1 MAARA
6 ALTLSDRAEALAGTL
21 PPLLVEA
28 RRIAATVI
36 MGVHGRKRAG
46 PGETFWQYRP
56 YSFGDSVQQI
66 DWHRSARSDSVF
78 IRENEWEAANTLYL
92 WVSPSETMR
101 FKSHLSAVTKEDRAR
116 LLALAVASLA
126 VSANER
132 VALLGSG
139 LLPAH
144 SHPALLRIAN
154 WLLAAPHSEE
164 LPRAIK
170 LPRFATVLML
180 GDFLQTPKMLAE
192 SLGTIAASGVAG
204 HLLQICDP
212 AEETLPYDGRVEFHE
227 MAGPRVYV
235 AGKAESLREA
245 SQEKFRA
252 QREAVRDLARR
263 IGWSFSV
270 HRTDEAPL
278 RALHLLHGRIGGE
291 KSRAFGGRGF

>member
-1 MAARA
+1 MPARD
-6 ALTLSDRAEALAGTL
+6 ALALSDRADALAGPL

-28 RRIAATVI
+28 HRIAATVI
-36 MGVHGRKRAG
+36 MGEHGRKRAG

-66 DWHRSARSDSVF
+66 DWHRSARSDSVY

-92 WVSPSETMR
+92 WVSPSESMTFR
-101 FKSHLSAVTKEDRAR
+101 SHLASVTKEDRAR
-116 LLALAVASLA
+116 LLGLAVASLA

-132 VALLGSG
+132 VAILGGQPRPVNSHAG
-139 LLPAH
+139 LIRLATWM
-144 SHPALLRIAN
+144 IAV
-154 WLLAAPHSEE
+154 PHSEQ
-164 LPRAIK
+164 LPRAIR
-170 LPRFATVLML
+170 LPRFSTVLML
-180 GDFLQTPKMLAE
+180 GDFLETPKALAS

-212 AEETLPYDGRVEFHE
+212 AEETLPYQGRVEFRE
-227 MAGPRVYV
+227 MAGPRVFV
-235 AGKAESLREA
+235 AGKTEALRTEY
-245 SQEKFRA
+245 QEKFKE

-291 KSRAFGGRGF
+291 KSRVFGGRI